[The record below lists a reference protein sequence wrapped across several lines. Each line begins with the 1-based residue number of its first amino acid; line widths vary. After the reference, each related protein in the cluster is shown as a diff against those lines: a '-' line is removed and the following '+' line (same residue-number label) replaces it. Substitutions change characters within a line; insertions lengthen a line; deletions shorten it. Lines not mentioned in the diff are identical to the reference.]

1 MKKIIFFNVFL
12 TILFAK
18 DINTYLVDAD
28 NSQLRWTATKLT
40 GSHWGYVKIKKGE
53 IVLNQKQIIS
63 GKIFV
68 DLNSITVE
76 DMGDSPWAE
85 KLVNHLKSED
95 FFDVKN
101 FSLASLDLKSSNL
114 KDGSFLINGDLAIKG
129 KTHQINFPAVINFSD
144 SGPIASGQL
153 KIDRTNYN
161 IKYRSGKFYPDIGD
175 KLIYDDFIIDFIL
188 KTR

>member
-18 DINTYLVDAD
+18 DINSYIVDVD
-28 NSQLRWTATKLT
+28 NSQLRWTANKVT
-40 GSHWGYVKIKKGE
+40 GSHWGYVNIKKGE

-63 GKIFV
+63 GKFFV

-76 DMGDSPWAE
+76 DMGNSPWAE
-85 KLVNHLKSED
+85 KLVDHLKSED

-114 KDGSFLINGDLAIKG
+114 KDGSFLINGDLTIKG
-129 KTHQINFPAVINFSD
+129 ETHQINFPAVINFSD
-144 SGPIASGQL
+144 TGPRASGQL

-161 IKYRSGKFYPDIGD
+161 IKYRSGKFFPDIGD

-188 KTR
+188 KTK